1 MALAASV
8 LVDDARR
15 LRERIACA
23 ILLFSILIWGSV
35 QAVAQQTP
43 DPDPGPDS
51 VAELAERLSPAVVN
65 ISTSQRVQ
73 GGRETVPM
81 PDLPPGSPFR
91 EFFEEFFNRQ
101 QRDGQQQAPQRVNS
115 LGSGFI
121 IDPSGIIVT
130 NNHVI
135 DQADEVEVNFAD
147 GSKLKAEVKGRDL
160 KTDLAVLQVKTQ
172 KPLPFVKLGD
182 SNSIRVG
189 DWVMAIGNPF
199 GLGGSVSLG
208 IVSARNRN
216 INAGPYDDFIQT
228 DAAINRGNSG
238 GPLFNM
244 FGDVVGINT
253 AIISPSGG
261 SIGIGFAIPTAI
273 AKQVIEQLV
282 EFGETRRGWL
292 GVRIQSV
299 TDEIAQSLGLPDSKG
314 ALVADV
320 TATGPAE
327 KAGIK
332 AGDVIVTFDEK
343 QISEMRD
350 LPRAVAETPVGKKVK
365 VQVMRKGKAEFV
377 DVELGRLEEGEK
389 LAAAQSEVGGPNVQ
403 QTKVLGMTLGRITDP
418 LREQYKI
425 KPESKGA
432 VVTAVEPN
440 SPAAEKRIEVGDV
453 ITEAGE
459 KEVTGP
465 GDVEQRIKDLKAEGR
480 NTILLLLLKSSRNG
494 DPHFLALSLK

>member
-1 MALAASV
+1 MADTGMTLSARKRQARIAPALAFVAA
-8 LVDDARR
+8 L
-15 LRERIACA
+15 IAGVEPLWA
-23 ILLFSILIWGSV
+23 
-35 QAVAQQTP
+35 T
-43 DPDPGPDS
+43 GPDS
-51 VAELAERLSPAVVN
+51 VADLAERLSPAVVN
-65 ISTSQRVQ
+65 ISTSQKVQ
-73 GGRETVPM
+73 PGRDAVPV
-81 PDLPPGSPFR
+81 PELPPGSPFR

-101 QRDGQQQAPQRVNS
+101 QRGGQQQAPQRVSS
-115 LGSGFI
+115 LGSGFV

-135 DQADEVEVNFAD
+135 DQADEVEVNFSD
-147 GSKLKAEVKGRDL
+147 GTKLKAEVKGRDL
-160 KTDLAVLQVKTQ
+160 KTDLAVLVVKPS
-172 KPLPFVKLGD
+172 KPLHAVKFGD
-182 SNSIRVG
+182 SNALRVG

-244 FGDVVGINT
+244 NGEVVGINT

-273 AKQVIEQLV
+273 AQAVVEQLV
-282 EFGETRRGWL
+282 QFGETRRGWL
-292 GVRIQSV
+292 GVRIQDV
-299 TDEIAQSLGLPDSKG
+299 TDDIAQSLSLPDSKG

-332 AGDVIVTFDEK
+332 PGDVIVEFDGK
-343 QISEMRD
+343 PVSEVRD

-365 VQVMRKGKAEFV
+365 VQVIRKGKPEFV
-377 DVELGRLEEGEK
+377 EVELGRLEDGEK
-389 LAAAQSEVGGPNVQ
+389 LAEAKSDQTPAGAQQAS
-403 QTKVLGMTLGRITDP
+403 VLGMTLGPITDP

-425 KPESKGA
+425 KPEVKGT

-440 SPAAEKRIEVGDV
+440 SPAAEKRIEPGDV

-465 GDVEQRIKDLKAEGR
+465 GDVEKRVSELKKEGR
-480 NTILLLLLKSSRNG
+480 SSILLLLLKSSRNG
-494 DPHFLALSLK
+494 DPHFLALGIK